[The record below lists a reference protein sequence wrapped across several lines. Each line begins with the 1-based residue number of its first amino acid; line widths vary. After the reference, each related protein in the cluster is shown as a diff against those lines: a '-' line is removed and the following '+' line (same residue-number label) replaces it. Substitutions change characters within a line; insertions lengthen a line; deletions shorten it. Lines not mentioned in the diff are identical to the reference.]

1 MVHQLLRQLQRAG
14 ISLAAAGLLGWCAG
28 VGWASEPATLAE
40 MLRRADELD
49 ARQEVAAA
57 LKCLLEAEARFA
69 NQADVLFRLAKQQ
82 SNQIFDAP
90 SQAEK
95 KRLAALCLATA
106 ERAVA
111 ADPQHA
117 RARLSVG
124 ICLAKNF
131 PHVDN
136 QTKVNYSRR
145 LKEETEKAIALEPK
159 LDLAYHM
166 LGRWHFEVAEMNFI
180 LKGIAKLVYGG
191 IPAGSLAEARDN
203 FERALALAPGRIIHR
218 HQLAQTLLALG
229 KKTDAIAQLQ
239 QCLALK
245 PVDKDDAE
253 AQAEAERQL
262 RSLGVAVTPAR

>member
-1 MVHQLLRQLQRAG
+1 MVHRLLRPLQRAG
-14 ISLAAAGLLGWCAG
+14 FSLGVAGLLGWGAAG
-28 VGWASEPATLAE
+28 GWAAEALPLAE
-40 MLRRADELD
+40 WLRRADELD
-49 ARQEVAAA
+49 ARREVVAA
-57 LKCLLEAEARFA
+57 LKCLEEAETRFPH
-69 NQADVLFRLAKQQ
+69 QAEVLFRLAKQQ

-90 SQAEK
+90 SQTEK

-166 LGRWHFEVAEMNFI
+166 LGRWHFEVAEMNFM

-191 IPAGSLAEARDN
+191 MPAGTLAMAREN
-203 FERALALAPGRIIHR
+203 FERAIELAPGRVIHR
-218 HQLAQTLLALG
+218 HQLAQTLLAL
-229 KKTDAIAQLQ
+229 KRKADAIAQLR

-245 PVDKDDAE
+245 PVDRDDAE
-253 AQAEAERQL
+253 AQFEARRQL
-262 RSLGVAVTPAR
+262 RTLGADLPAPQ

>member
-1 MVHQLLRQLQRAG
+1 MVHRLLRQVRRAG
-14 ISLAAAGLLGWCAG
+14 FALAAAGLFGWGAAASCAAET
-28 VGWASEPATLAE
+28 VALADL
-40 MLRRADELD
+40 LRRADELD
-49 ARQEVAAA
+49 SRQEVAAA
-57 LKCLLEAEARFA
+57 LQCLQEAEAKFP
-69 NQADVLFRLAKQQ
+69 NQAEVLFRLAKQQ

-90 SQAEK
+90 SPAEK

-111 ADPQHA
+111 ADPKHA

-145 LKEETEKAIALEPK
+145 LKEETEQAIALDPK

-191 IPAGSLAEARDN
+191 MPVGTLLAAREN
-203 FERALALAPGRIIHR
+203 FERALALAPGRVIHR
-218 HQLAQTLLALG
+218 HQLAQTLLALR
-229 KKTDAIAQLQ
+229 KKADAIAQLQ

-253 AQAEAERQL
+253 AQAEARRQL
-262 RSLGVAVTPAR
+262 RSLGAELPSTQ

>member
-14 ISLAAAGLLGWCAG
+14 ISLAAAGLLGWGA
-28 VGWASEPATLAE
+28 GWAAEPAALAE
-40 MLRRADELD
+40 LLRRADELD
-49 ARQEVAAA
+49 ARQELAAA
-57 LKCLLEAEARFA
+57 LRLLEEADHRFPKQAE
-69 NQADVLFRLAKQQ
+69 VLFRLAKQQ
-82 SNQIFDAP
+82 SNQIFEAKTD
-90 SQAEK
+90 AEK

-106 ERAVA
+106 ERAVT

-191 IPAGSLAEARDN
+191 IPAGSLAAARDN

-262 RSLGVAVTPAR
+262 RRLGVAVTPAR